1 MTLATTQSDFRN
13 HMKHYL
19 DMVNDS
25 SEVVYIARSNQRAA
39 AVIDQDKLDWLERHA
54 KANPESLEYAVAE
67 NKLKE
72 YGIFQIRIQSLEA
85 KIMINSGS
93 SLSNAKANI

>member
-67 NKLKE
+67 DKLKE
-72 YGIFQIRIQSLEA
+72 YGIIPDTDPRLRGEDYNKFWE
-85 KIMINSGS
+85 KFN
-93 SLSNAKANI
+93 

>member
-25 SEVVYIARSNQRAA
+25 NEVVYIARSKQRAA
-39 AVIDQDKLDWLERHA
+39 AVIDQNKLDWLERHA
-54 KANPESLEYAVAE
+54 KAKPGSLEYAVAE
-67 NKLKE
+67 DKLKE
-72 YGIFQIRIQSLEA
+72 YGIIPDSDPELIDEDYDKYWEQF
-85 KIMINSGS
+85 K
-93 SLSNAKANI
+93 